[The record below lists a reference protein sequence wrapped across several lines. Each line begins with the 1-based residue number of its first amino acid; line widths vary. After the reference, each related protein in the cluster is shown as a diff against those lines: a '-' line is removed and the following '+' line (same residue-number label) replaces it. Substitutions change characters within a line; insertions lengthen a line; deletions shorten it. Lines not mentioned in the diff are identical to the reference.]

1 MVERFSGN
9 IIEITKI
16 LNGKMKIKIGEIK
29 WKI

>member
-1 MVERFSGN
+1 MKAGN